1 MARVSL
7 NTIIVTHFC
16 NSKQL
21 PNFATLPVKSP
32 MVLQLFLPQPH
43 FKYGG
48 KKPSTERE
56 AYCYIQ
62 RQKFARHHPSLWEA
76 SPKASKIP
84 QANMGEF

>member
-32 MVLQLFLPQPH
+32 MVLQLFPPQPH

-48 KKPSTERE
+48 KKQ
-56 AYCYIQ
+56 A
-62 RQKFARHHPSLWEA
+62 QKGKLIAIYKDKSLHNITHHCGKHL
-76 SPKASKIP
+76 
-84 QANMGEF
+84 